1 LAETGSGK
9 TAAFALPIL
18 QKLMENPS
26 SFFSLV
32 LSPTRELAY
41 QIAQAFEALGSTIN
55 VRTCCLVGGM
65 DMVPQSIALGK
76 KVGPEY
82 NFPNLITNIL
92 YSPILSSLPLVVSSI
107 TLRTLKGESAHTH
120 N

>member
-1 LAETGSGK
+1 
-9 TAAFALPIL
+9 
-18 QKLMENPS
+18 MENPA
-26 SFFSLV
+26 SFFSLI

-76 KVGPEY
+76 KVGSEY
-82 NFPNLITNIL
+82 EITKFI
-92 YSPILSSLPLVVSSI
+92 Y
-107 TLRTLKGESAHTH
+107 
-120 N
+120 